1 MLKVLE
7 HCANA
12 EVRAAAAAT
21 LGCVSDA
28 DVREAVVSCGGVEAL
43 LSMLEKGDA
52 NGELEAIHAICSLAD
67 HNSSHA
73 GLSAGIKSL
82 VALASGDG
90 PSQAEA
96 MATVHKLSAGGE
108 AAARAA
114 LACSDAAILLL
125 VKQLSSAEAAERTS
139 AMSSLLQLCDREE
152 SRTAIVAAGGVAPLV
167 AVAQARIDLSSST
180 RREAALVLSSLSTA
194 ANTNAVATNGGIGVL
209 IAALEL
215 STLTGDGQMT
225 QAASAALRELVAC
238 DAGRSAILSGGVP
251 ACVQLLSNE
260 SEAVQLDA
268 LHVLRKITS
277 DDEGQ
282 AAVCSASAAKPLVR
296 CARPEAISIL
306 CQLTHQEA
314 ERPSLIAAGVVP
326 PLVAQLS
333 ESAEAARA
341 VEQLSGADGGP
352 SAIVSAGG
360 IQPLVALIDTSNLHQ
375 ANAVRTMHNLAQ
387 CSETISAVKRDEAAV
402 AANVHVLTQCAD
414 PEIRA
419 FAAATLGCV
428 SDAGARAAVVSAGGV
443 EALLSM
449 LDESFGK
456 GDANGERASVHAIC
470 SLADYKGS
478 HAGLSAG
485 LTSLV
490 ALASGD
496 GPSQAEAMATVH
508 KLSAGGEPAARAA
521 LACSDFAIALMVQQ
535 LSGDAAER
543 ASAMSSLLQL
553 LDNEEARS
561 LMVAAGGIAPL
572 IALAK
577 ASDLGSST
585 RRQAAFALA
594 SLSTAANATA
604 VAEGGGVDVLI
615 AALEHSTKDAEMTQA
630 AASALRQL
638 VACDAGRSAILSG
651 GVPACVQLLSNESEA
666 VQLDALHVLQVLTTG
681 DDRDGLNTL
690 SAANAA
696 KPLVQ
701 LLSDPHA
708 PSVQHGALCLLHR
721 LASIEKESSLQQ
733 IVDAGGAPALLPHL
747 SSKESDARDQSLS
760 TLAKVSPLLTHL
772 AVEFNHI
779 STLSCCFIGGTPTRH
794 EHAAS
799 VLSLLASDHANAP
812 TILSTGGAQGL
823 LKVSKISEE
832 ECASSWRKQHARV
845 RASNALKQLAAPLFG
860 AFTECMVGSALLNER
875 LFWSETMIKF
885 LSSATAERYPSLTA
899 APSNFFFE
907 LWHLCSMLM
916 LRRTDGSS
924 PDTIELRKAS
934 DAIIE
939 VLEAFENE
947 PAALAFFSGVFED
960 KTFFGDVLRAPVRTS
975 RSLTASVSRIF
986 RTWRARALRCSTA

>member
-1 MLKVLE
+1 M
-7 HCANA
+7 
-12 EVRAAAAAT
+12 RAAAAAT

-225 QAASAALRELVAC
+225 QAAAAALRELVAC

-268 LHVLRKITS
+268 LHVL
-277 DDEGQ
+277 
-282 AAVCSASAAKPLVR
+282 
-296 CARPEAISIL
+296 
-306 CQLTHQEA
+306 
-314 ERPSLIAAGVVP
+314 
-326 PLVAQLS
+326 
-333 ESAEAARA
+333 
-341 VEQLSGADGGP
+341 
-352 SAIVSAGG
+352 
-360 IQPLVALIDTSNLHQ
+360 
-375 ANAVRTMHNLAQ
+375 
-387 CSETISAVKRDEAAV
+387 
-402 AANVHVLTQCAD
+402 
-414 PEIRA
+414 
-419 FAAATLGCV
+419 
-428 SDAGARAAVVSAGGV
+428 
-443 EALLSM
+443 
-449 LDESFGK
+449 
-456 GDANGERASVHAIC
+456 
-470 SLADYKGS
+470 
-478 HAGLSAG
+478 
-485 LTSLV
+485 
-490 ALASGD
+490 
-496 GPSQAEAMATVH
+496 
-508 KLSAGGEPAARAA
+508 
-521 LACSDFAIALMVQQ
+521 
-535 LSGDAAER
+535 
-543 ASAMSSLLQL
+543 
-553 LDNEEARS
+553 
-561 LMVAAGGIAPL
+561 
-572 IALAK
+572 
-577 ASDLGSST
+577 
-585 RRQAAFALA
+585 
-594 SLSTAANATA
+594 
-604 VAEGGGVDVLI
+604 
-615 AALEHSTKDAEMTQA
+615 
-630 AASALRQL
+630 
-638 VACDAGRSAILSG
+638 
-651 GVPACVQLLSNESEA
+651 
-666 VQLDALHVLQVLTTG
+666 QVLRTG

-690 SAANAA
+690 STANAA

-823 LKVSKISEE
+823 LKVSRSVRRS
-832 ECASSWRKQHARV
+832 AHPRGAAHARV

-860 AFTECMVGSALLNER
+860 AFTEAWSVQPSTSA
-875 LFWSETMIKF
+875 
-885 LSSATAERYPSLTA
+885 SSGA
-899 APSNFFFE
+899 
-907 LWHLCSMLM
+907 
-916 LRRTDGSS
+916 RR
-924 PDTIELRKAS
+924 
-934 DAIIE
+934 
-939 VLEAFENE
+939 
-947 PAALAFFSGVFED
+947 
-960 KTFFGDVLRAPVRTS
+960 
-975 RSLTASVSRIF
+975 
-986 RTWRARALRCSTA
+986 